1 MAINATS
8 ILSAIA
14 ALAAVLALI
23 CLIGRLARFGGF
35 TQRPKSGRS
44 LAVQD
49 VLVLDTRRRVYLVTI
64 EQRRV
69 LLLIGDG
76 RESVIG
82 WLDAKEPPE

>member
-1 MAINATS
+1 MAISATS
-8 ILSAIA
+8 VLSAIA

-23 CLIGRLARFGGF
+23 WLIGRLARVGGF

-49 VLVLDTRRRVYLVTI
+49 VLVIDTRRRLYLVTI

-69 LLLIGDG
+69 LLLVGDG
-76 RESVIG
+76 RESVVG
-82 WLDAKEPPE
+82 WLDAKAPLE